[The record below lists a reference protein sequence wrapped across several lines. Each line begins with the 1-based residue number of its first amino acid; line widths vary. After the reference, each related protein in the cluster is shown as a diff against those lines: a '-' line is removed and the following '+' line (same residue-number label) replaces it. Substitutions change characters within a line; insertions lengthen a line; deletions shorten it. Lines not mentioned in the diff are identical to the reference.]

1 MRIVIEATRI
11 GERGVQRIFASMA
24 KGRMAKVMS
33 QAQRLG
39 EVLIQA
45 QGPRHRPPDLRD
57 LQAVREADSIMIAV
71 RRDKNLRLVAET
83 AEGDRVDQS
92 VAVALK
98 DVPRPTRP

>member
-1 MRIVIEATRI
+1 
-11 GERGVQRIFASMA
+11 MA

-33 QAQRLG
+33 QAQCFG